1 MTVKDMIPEYKHG
14 LDQLRQR
21 RQELLAERRTESSF
35 ERRHCLTVRVY
46 QLNQLIES
54 TSAALHDMMEYDHG

>member
-1 MTVKDMIPEYKHG
+1 MTVKDIIPEYRHD
-14 LDQLRQR
+14 LEQLRQR

-35 ERRHCLTVRVY
+35 ERRHRLTVRVY
-46 QLNQLIES
+46 RLNRLIES